1 MALAHP
7 LSYSMGTGVQVHFV
21 GINQPEHEFDLLFPS
36 NAKFKNKW
44 NYTSLPPYAF
54 VV

>member
-1 MALAHP
+1 MAIAHP

-21 GINQPEHEFDLLFPS
+21 EIKRPEHENDLSFPS

-44 NYTSLPPYAF
+44 TYTSLPPYPF